1 MASLSWPWEPL
12 PESEFAPEPYAEQ
25 DLQPWERRWQE
36 TYEYEPED
44 ENG

>member
-1 MASLSWPWEPL
+1 MASWGIPVDPL
-12 PESEFAPEPYAEQ
+12 PESEFAPDPYAEQ
-25 DLQPWERRWQE
+25 DLQPWERRWLE